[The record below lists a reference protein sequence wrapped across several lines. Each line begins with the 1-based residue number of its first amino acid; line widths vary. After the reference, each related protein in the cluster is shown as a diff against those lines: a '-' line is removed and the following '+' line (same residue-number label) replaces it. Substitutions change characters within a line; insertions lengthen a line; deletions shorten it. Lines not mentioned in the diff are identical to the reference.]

1 VQVDAYAKLN
11 LTFEVL
17 GKRDDGYHDVKTVM
31 QTVELADRISFEPW
45 PTLQVDC
52 DSRELSGEVNLV
64 WKAAQ
69 ALARSRGIL
78 PRARIRI
85 EKRIPVAMGLG
96 GGSSDAAASLRALNV
111 LWETAAP
118 DEELAEIAGSIGSDV
133 SFFLSGGTALAEG
146 RGEIVSPL
154 PLLPPFNLTLV
165 FPDLVIRDKTRRM
178 YSHLTPAHYSDGGI
192 TRRLVLLLT
201 GGGFVVESI
210 RGCVFNV
217 FQDIA
222 EWEFPVI
229 GQMRRS
235 VLERGGPELYLCG
248 AGPAMFAIPSSET
261 DHRTV
266 AEALQPLGAGV
277 YLVTTAGRSALLD
290 PPSQNP
296 VKDN

>member
-1 VQVDAYAKLN
+1 
-11 LTFEVL
+11 
-17 GKRDDGYHDVKTVM
+17 
-31 QTVELADRISFEPW
+31 
-45 PTLQVDC
+45 
-52 DSRELSGEVNLV
+52 
-64 WKAAQ
+64 
-69 ALARSRGIL
+69 
-78 PRARIRI
+78 
-85 EKRIPVAMGLG
+85 MGLG
-96 GGSSDAAASLRALNV
+96 GGSSDAAAALQALNE
-111 LWETAAP
+111 LWGTGSSDLELSDLAA
-118 DEELAEIAGSIGSDV
+118 SIGSDV
-133 SFFLSGGTALAEG
+133 SFFLTGGTALAEG
-146 RGEIVSPL
+146 RGERVSQMPK
-154 PLLPPFNLTLV
+154 LPPFNLTLV
-165 FPDLVIRDKTRRM
+165 FPDLEVADKTRFM
-178 YSHLTPAHYSDGGI
+178 YSRLTSAHYSDGGI